1 MKGGALI
8 YQFNSQVLPYCII
21 SLGRE
26 SLSVEYTRPGQ
37 SSSGTREASTTSGT
51 TEAAGKTET
60 LEGSAKQ

>member
-1 MKGGALI
+1 MGGALI

-37 SSSGTREASTTSGT
+37 SSSGTREASTTSASTVALGRT
-51 TEAAGKTET
+51 VT
-60 LEGSAKQ
+60 LEGSAKRH